1 MGQTASTTLAPTMS
15 PPLASVVLPTYN
27 RGALLLDAVASVR
40 AQTCRD
46 WELLISDDGSTDGSL
61 EALPEDPRLRVIRL
75 THTGNVARV
84 RQVAL
89 DAARGVFVG
98 FLDSDDRWL
107 PEKLALQIDRLAGR
121 PDAGW
126 CFGDYRLVNEDGQ
139 AIPLRMGTPA
149 TLREGALFDLFITEE
164 AGIALQTILVRR
176 ELAITIGFDPRIPLC
191 EDLDF
196 MIRLAHRAGA
206 CRVQPLVAEIRD
218 HPQRTT
224 SRRYDQRW
232 HLARAF
238 WRYQRLTP
246 DPVLRRACRRRAA
259 RFAREYLASLRAAAT
274 SPRTAF

>member
-1 MGQTASTTLAPTMS
+1 MS
-15 PPLASVVLPTYN
+15 SPLASIVLPTYN

-40 AQTCRD
+40 AQTCGD

-84 RQVAL
+84 RQAAL
-89 DAARGVFVG
+89 DVAQGVFVG

-107 PEKLALQIDRLAGR
+107 PEKLGLQIERCAAR

-126 CFGDYRLVNEDGQ
+126 CFGDYRLVNEDGN
-139 AIPLRMGTPA
+139 AIPLRMGIPA
-149 TLREGALFDLFITEE
+149 TSREGPLFDLFITDE

-176 ELAITIGFDPRIPLC
+176 ELAIAIGFDPRVPLC

-196 MIRLAHRAGA
+196 MVRLAHRADA
-206 CRVQPLVAEIRD
+206 CRVPALIAEFLD
-218 HPQRTT
+218 HPQRATR
-224 SRRYDQRW
+224 RRYDQRW

-238 WRYQRLTP
+238 WRYQRLTT

-259 RFAREYLASLRAAAT
+259 RFAREYLASVRAAAIDRI
-274 SPRTAF
+274 PGLHL

>member
-1 MGQTASTTLAPTMS
+1 MASL
-15 PPLASVVLPTYN
+15 
-27 RGALLLDAVASVR
+27 R
-40 AQTCRD
+40 AQTCGD

-61 EALPEDPRLRVIRL
+61 EALPEDPRLRVIHL

-84 RQVAL
+84 RQAAL
-89 DAARGVFVG
+89 DVARGTFIG

-107 PEKLALQIDRLAGR
+107 PEKLALQIDRCAAR

-126 CFGDYRLVNEDGQ
+126 CFGDYQLVNEDGQ

-149 TLREGALFDLFITEE
+149 TSREGRLFDLFITDE

-176 ELAITIGFDPRIPLC
+176 ELAITIGFDPRLPLG

-196 MIRLAHRAGA
+196 MVRLTQRADA
-206 CRVQPLVAEIRD
+206 CRVPALIAEFRD

-224 SRRYDQRW
+224 SRRYDQRR

-238 WRYQRLTP
+238 WRYQRLTT
-246 DPVLRRACRRRAA
+246 DPVIRRACRRRAA
-259 RFAREYLASLRAAAT
+259 RFAREYLAAVRSAAR
-274 SPRTAF
+274 SK